1 MGKNIDADPV
11 TNKFLDGIR
20 ERNSLT
26 GFTFSIVRKT
36 IRDTLK
42 MQEENQK
49 NEPAE
54 DIKKKMRYSKKVLL
68 WITGGGLV
76 ILVLSSLVV
85 LGVGVYKYPWQ
96 SKEFSANKG
105 DWQQKILSTAITN
118 FPFPIAATN
127 IEQYDFL
134 NPQGIFAFRFIPIKE
149 WEANVE
155 ALKKYYEK
163 EGMDFTTSDGQAQLK
178 NLQSAVLEK
187 MIMDKIV
194 SDLAREKNIAIK
206 DKDVEAELKQAET
219 TFGGS
224 DEIAKMVQ
232 EMYGWSMDDFK
243 QKVIVPYLEQKKL
256 LESVFN
262 ADQENEQAKK
272 KALEVLAKVKVEGA
286 NFEDLAH
293 EYSEDP
299 FSRDQGGDLG
309 TFGRGAMVPAFE
321 DAAFA
326 LNKGETSNL
335 VQTEYGY
342 HIIKVEDKGK
352 LDTGEEQVHARHIL
366 IRTIDPTEWFQKWLE
381 EQKAKMKIYKFIDLG
396 NTQ

>member
-1 MGKNIDADPV
+1 
-11 TNKFLDGIR
+11 
-20 ERNSLT
+20 
-26 GFTFSIVRKT
+26 
-36 IRDTLK
+36 
-42 MQEENQK
+42 MQEEKQK

-54 DIKKKMRYSKKVLL
+54 DIKKKTRYGKKVFL
-68 WITGGGLV
+68 WITGGGFV
-76 ILVLSSLVV
+76 ILVLGSLVV
-85 LGVGVYKYPWQ
+85 LGLGIYKYPWQ
-96 SKEFSANKG
+96 SKGFSENKEG
-105 DWQQKILSTAITN
+105 WQQKILSTVITS

-134 NPQGIFAFRFIPIKE
+134 NPQGIFAFRFIPIKN

-163 EGMDFTTSDGQAQLK
+163 EGMDFTTSDGQEQLK

-194 SDLAREKNIAIK
+194 AGLAKEKNIVIE
-206 DKDVEAELKQAET
+206 DKDVETELKQAET
-219 TFGGS
+219 TFGGPE
-224 DEIAKMVQ
+224 EIAKMVQ

-243 QKVIVPYLEQKKL
+243 QQVIVPYLEQKKL
-256 LESVFN
+256 LENVFN

-272 KALEVLAKVKVEGA
+272 KALEVLAKVKAENA
-286 NFEDLAH
+286 NFEDLAR

-299 FSRDQGGDLG
+299 SSSEQGGDLG
-309 TFGRGAMVPAFE
+309 TFGRGAMMPAFE

-326 LNKGETSNL
+326 LNKRETSDL
-335 VQTEYGY
+335 IQTEYGY

-366 IRTIDPTEWFQKWLE
+366 IRTTDPTEWFQKWLE

-396 NTQ
+396 SVQ